1 MIDSNR
7 LFGQLVKNDLK
18 IQEKLRKIAT
28 CQEDYQAVGYLL
40 DYPYFKQN
48 YRLIAIELSKQQA
61 LENDPKE
68 IYIVQEI
75 Q

>member
-28 CQEDYQAVGYLL
+28 CQEDYQTVGYLL

>member
-1 MIDSNR
+1 MIDGNKF
-7 LFGQLVKNDLK
+7 FGQLVKNDLK
-18 IQEKLRKIAT
+18 IQEEAIKIAT
-28 CQEDYQAVGYLL
+28 CQEDYQTVGYLL

-48 YRLIAIELSKQQA
+48 DRLIAIETSKQQA

-68 IYIVQEI
+68 IYIVQQI

>member
-61 LENDPKE
+61 LENGPKE